1 MKCEILATMKATK
14 ANLITQAELDDIQ
27 NLIENGKTNEIYD
40 KMETVPLTVSYD
52 MDSRKER
59 VGYCLVPYPVTDIL
73 PDVERVPSQKWEFSK
88 LL

>member
-1 MKCEILATMKATK
+1 MKREILATMKATK

-52 MDSRKER
+52 MDNRKDR
-59 VGYCLVPYPVTDIL
+59 VG
-73 PDVERVPSQKWEFSK
+73 
-88 LL
+88 